1 MTEKIPFQNRIIAFL
16 FSLVIVI
23 GLFLSLFA
31 LPVELIFFNP
41 QSYSTVLQNED
52 YAQALPGILSEML
65 VYQTAPSG
73 TAADVNLIPYKD
85 ILSPIFAAH
94 VSAET
99 VQSTFDTAV
108 DQTLAYL
115 NFKIP
120 TSDMKIN
127 ITAVKEEL
135 SGSSAEIASEFLAA
149 LPNCTDNELAGL
161 DAAAVSSAA
170 ELPACKPGSQN
181 LAFFKQMWTKAFED
195 TFNGLPSAVALTA
208 LFPLN
213 ESLTDSVFNRY
224 SLVRWGFRLLP
235 VVSIIL
241 LILIAA
247 LLRKQRKVMLK
258 WIGWLLMIVSGIT
271 LIGLVIL
278 LIGFDQF
285 IAMTLNPYLK
295 NLVTGF
301 GYVLLG
307 AVQDVGYQMLIW
319 VIISTVIMFAFGVML
334 LLAGRMA
341 REPRAVTTE
350 EPQYEAIAS
359 EPVMEQIEPQKTVV
373 PETMEEIEQR
383 EKDAQDGQAD
393 A

>member
-1 MTEKIPFQNRIIAFL
+1 MTEKIPFQNRIIAL
-16 FSLVIVI
+16 LISLVIVA

-41 QSYSTVLQNED
+41 QSYSTVLQSAD
-52 YAQALPGILSEML
+52 YAQALPGILSEVL
-65 VYQTAPSG
+65 VYQSAQSG
-73 TAADVNLIPYKD
+73 AAANVNLIPYKD
-85 ILSPIFAAH
+85 IVSPIFAAH
-94 VSAET
+94 ISAET

-108 DQTLAYL
+108 NQTLAYL

-135 SGSSAEIASEFLAA
+135 SSSSVDIATEFLAA
-149 LPNCTDNELAGL
+149 LPNCTENELANL
-161 DAAAVSSAA
+161 DTKAVSSAA
-170 ELPACKPGSQN
+170 QLPACKPGSAN

-195 TFNGLPSAVALTA
+195 SFNSLPSAVALTA
-208 LFPLN
+208 LFPVN
-213 ESLTDSVFNRY
+213 EALTDRVFNQY

-235 VVSIIL
+235 VISILL

-247 LLRKQRKVMLK
+247 LLRKQRKVMWK

-285 IAMTLNPYLK
+285 VAMTLNPYLK

-319 VIISTVIMFAFGVML
+319 VIISTAIMFAFGVIL
-334 LLAGRMA
+334 LLTGRMA
-341 REPRAVTTE
+341 KEPQAVATE
-350 EPQYEAIAS
+350 EPQYETIAS
-359 EPVMEQIEPQKTVV
+359 EPAAEEIEPQKTVV